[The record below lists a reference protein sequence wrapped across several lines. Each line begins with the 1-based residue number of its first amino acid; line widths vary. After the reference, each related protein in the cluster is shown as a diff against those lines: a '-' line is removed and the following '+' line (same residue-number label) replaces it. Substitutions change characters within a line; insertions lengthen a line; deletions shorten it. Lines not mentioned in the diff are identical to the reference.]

1 MLAVISF
8 LIGVA
13 VGGGFVFVLGFEK
26 LRHVRAED
34 RRVAGL
40 QQQCAKEQQALDRRL
55 QELERQRRELRAEES
70 AIKSGFATLHDLR
83 KENALLKRDL
93 QNIDVNINKL
103 ELDRDR
109 DRESQAALENK
120 VSETG
125 RLYLRDNVKWIG
137 SSITPNNFTACKQRL
152 LKVIEQCRA
161 IGFDVP
167 GKQEAELVADLQKEF
182 EKAVR
187 AAFEREEQARIKTQ
201 IREEQLRGKEIER
214 ELKQLDRER
223 EAIKAALDKALAEAH
238 DEHSAEVERL
248 KARLA
253 EAEEKSQRAIS
264 QAQLTKSG
272 NVYVISNIGSF
283 GEGVFKIGMTRR
295 LEPMDRVR
303 ELGDASVPFPFDVHM
318 MISCDDAPTL
328 ENALHRAFHKTR
340 LNKMKP
346 RKEFYRTNIEAVR
359 QVVEENHGEV
369 QCVAD
374 PEALE
379 YRQSLTM
386 SDEDEEYIEAVY
398 DKLDQGKEG
407 HADDE

>member
-1 MLAVISF
+1 MLAVITF

-13 VGGGFVFVLGFEK
+13 VGGGFMFVWGLEG
-26 LRHVRAED
+26 RRGVRAEHN
-34 RRVAGL
+34 RLAGL
-40 QQQCAKEQQALDRRL
+40 QHKCAQDQQALERGRE
-55 QELERQRRELRAEES
+55 ELERQRRELKTQEA
-70 AIKSGFATLHDLR
+70 AIKSGFVTLNDLR

-93 QNIDVNINKL
+93 QNIDVNLNKL
-103 ELDRDR
+103 ELDRDQDR
-109 DRESQAALENK
+109 DARAALDGK
-120 VSETG
+120 VEETG
-125 RLYLRDNVKWIG
+125 RLYLKDNVKWIG
-137 SSITPNNFTACKQRL
+137 SSISANNFTACKQRL
-152 LKVIEQCRA
+152 LKVIDQCRG
-161 IGFDVP
+161 IGFEVSD
-167 GKQEAELVADLQKEF
+167 QQQAELVADLQKEF

-187 AAFEREEQARIKTQ
+187 AAFEREEQARIKAQ
-201 IREEQLRGKEIER
+201 IREEQLREREVER
-214 ELKQLDRER
+214 ELKQLERER
-223 EAIKAALDKALAEAH
+223 AAIQAALDKALAEAK

-295 LEPMDRVR
+295 LEPMDRIR

-318 MISCDDAPTL
+318 MISCDDAPAL
-328 ENALHRAFHKTR
+328 ENALHQAFHKTR

-346 RKEFYRTNIEAVR
+346 RKEFYRTDIDAVR
-359 QVVEENHGEV
+359 RIVEENHGEV
-369 QCVAD
+369 QYVAD

-386 SDEDEEYIEAVY
+386 PDDDQEFIEAVY
-398 DKLDQGKEG
+398 EKLDQGQEG
-407 HADDE
+407 HTDDA